1 MFFMFLYKL
10 SVNTSNSY
18 AVIML
23 LIFTHSMIC
32 FMIFEIKICHKIPK
46 NLTHIIFKI
55 PKNLTHIIFL
65 VNQLFVDEFEI
76 NKAVGV
82 VGK

>member
-1 MFFMFLYKL
+1 
-10 SVNTSNSY
+10 
-18 AVIML
+18 
-23 LIFTHSMIC
+23 
-32 FMIFEIKICHKIPK
+32 MIFGIKICRKIPK